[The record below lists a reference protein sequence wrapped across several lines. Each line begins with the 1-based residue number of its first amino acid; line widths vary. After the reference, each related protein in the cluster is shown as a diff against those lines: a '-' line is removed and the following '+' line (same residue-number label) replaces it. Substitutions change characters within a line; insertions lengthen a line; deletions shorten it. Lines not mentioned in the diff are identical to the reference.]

1 MISDKEVSPKDIGSR
16 ALIST
21 SSAVIGPFK
30 RSALGPTFRGS
41 TFRLIDETSYS
52 GNCLSFRSVAG
63 QACSF
68 GLSDFLPVT
77 AMKVDGLVLN
87 LISLADGRVVG
98 EKYLVIVPISLLHRD
113 CCQDYYLLASVYRCK
128 SSSVFLKLQTS

>member
-1 MISDKEVSPKDIGSR
+1 MTSDKEVSPNDIGSR

-30 RSALGPTFRGS
+30 RSALVPTFRGS
-41 TFRLIDETSYS
+41 TFRLIDEISYS

-68 GLSDFLPVT
+68 GLSDFLPVN
-77 AMKVDGLVLN
+77 AMKIDGFERN
-87 LISLADGRVVG
+87 LISLADGHVVG
-98 EKYLVIVPISLLHRD
+98 KKYLVIVPISHPYRD
-113 CCQDYYLLASVYRCK
+113 CCLDYYLVASVYRCK